1 MAEETNAYTKNK
13 VILKCSSRQE
23 ICTKYQK
30 VKGKSKQIREA
41 VIRTDEMEPSHGIRF
56 KERISI
62 KMKKK

>member
-1 MAEETNAYTKNK
+1 MHIPKQGNSQVLIKARNMHK
-13 VILKCSSRQE
+13 VSKA
-23 ICTKYQK
+23 
-30 VKGKSKQIREA
+30 KGKSKQIREA